1 MSREEKSVKSS
12 KIGRAAF
19 FTFYFLLFTFL
30 SPLAWGGLSASES
43 GGPSVRKAVFLSLL
57 LPGAGEFYAG
67 DIKSAKSLLGTE
79 ALIWTAHL
87 GLREY
92 GRWLREDYRAFARVH
107 AGIDPTGKPDSYF
120 DDIKFY
126 ASSYRYN
133 ELAFREDGPE
143 AELYP
148 PNAWEWDSQDS
159 RQRYRSLR
167 NNSLLSYRCAAYM
180 IGAAV
185 VNRIISAINA
195 ARIVRKSKRQVGEI
209 NSGHLQLYCSLLSP
223 SLIILK
229 FRW

>member
-1 MSREEKSVKSS
+1 MNRGKKSVKSS
-12 KIGRAAF
+12 KIGRTAF
-19 FTFYFLLFTFL
+19 FGLWFLLFAFL
-30 SPLAWGGLSASES
+30 SPLAWGALSTSES

-67 DIKSAKSLLGTE
+67 DMKSAKSLLGTE

-87 GLREY
+87 GLREH
-92 GRWLREDYRAFARVH
+92 GRWLREDYRAFARIH
-107 AGIDPTGKPDSYF
+107 AGIDPRGKPDSYF

-126 ASSYRYN
+126 TSSCRYN

-143 AELYP
+143 ARFYP
-148 PNAWEWDSQDS
+148 PNAWEWNSEGS

-167 NNSLLSYRCAAYM
+167 NNSLLSYRCAGYM

-195 ARIVRKSKRQVGEI
+195 ARIVRKSKRQVGEV
-209 NSGHLQLYCSLLSP
+209 NRGDLQFSCSLLPP
-223 SLIILK
+223 SLIILE